1 MEDVDAI
8 VGLDQ
13 LPIPV
18 PAPRDVARGNFTV
31 QLDGLT
37 QKHSYV
43 LQVLVHLEWLY
54 WKSEKGE
61 QFFEGS
67 KKKKSRL
74 KGLECYARSTCTCA
88 SVVPPEA
95 MSEYVPVSSLD
106 ASSITR

>member
-1 MEDVDAI
+1 MNDVDAI

-13 LPIPV
+13 LPVPV

-43 LQVLVHLEWLY
+43 LQVLVYLEWLH
-54 WKSEKGE
+54 WWSEKGE
-61 QFFEGS
+61 RQFVEGNRQKS
-67 KKKKSRL
+67 KL
-74 KGLECYARSTCTCA
+74 KGLEFYARSTCTCA

-95 MSEYVPVSSLD
+95 MSEYVPVSSLE